1 MIYFKLS
8 LVTPVLKSKQFAE
21 LNYNLTPLSEFY
33 DQETSYYYNH
43 FKKDIQKIDD
53 DNVKPFSGRKYTFN
67 YTYDEKISLHQNSQ
81 KELTF
86 SMLNKINNDGRL
98 EDNPFTNIIHDGS
111 ILLLIDNYKNCW

>member
-8 LVTPVLKSKQFAE
+8 LGTPVLKSKQFAE

-53 DNVKPFSGRKYTFN
+53 DNVKPFSSRKYTFN
-67 YTYDEKISLHQNSQ
+67 YTYDEKIIDAIE
-81 KELTF
+81 KF
-86 SMLNKINNDGRL
+86 SSSDNDIYFDKIR
-98 EDNPFTNIIHDGS
+98 
-111 ILLLIDNYKNCW
+111 K